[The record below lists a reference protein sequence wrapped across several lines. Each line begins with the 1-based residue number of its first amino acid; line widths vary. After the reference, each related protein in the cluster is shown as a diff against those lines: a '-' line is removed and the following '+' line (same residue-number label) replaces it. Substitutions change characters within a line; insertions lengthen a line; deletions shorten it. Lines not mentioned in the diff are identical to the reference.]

1 MALLPCRLAGIYEK
15 QEKEG
20 MAMKRSEVNNCIRYM
35 ETLIREHGFELP
47 PFCGWTPREWQEK
60 SHEYDEIRDNMLG
73 WDITDYGL
81 GDWEKVGF
89 ALITLRN
96 GNQNNPKYKKV
107 YAEKLLML
115 KEGQHSPMHFHWNK
129 SEDIINRGGGTLI
142 IHVYNDKGDGTFD
155 DGDVLVNSDGR
166 SYYVPAG
173 TGVELKPGESIT
185 LWPHQYHDF
194 DVKPGTGDVLIGEVS
209 MCNDD
214 ENDNRFLETRGRFA
228 EIEEDEAPYRLLCN
242 EYPEW

>member
-1 MALLPCRLAGIYEK
+1 MR
-15 QEKEG
+15 
-20 MAMKRSEVNNCIRYM
+20 RSEINLCIKYM
-35 ETLIREHGFELP
+35 EKLIAAHGFELP
-47 PFCGWTPREWQEK
+47 PFCRWTPQEWLRK
-60 SHEYDEIRDNMLG
+60 GHEYDEIRDNMLG

-96 GNQNNPKYKKV
+96 GNQHNPKYKKV

-115 KEGQHSPMHFHWNK
+115 KEGQHSPMHFHWTK
-129 SEDIINRGGGTLI
+129 SEDIINRGGGVLL
-142 IHVYNDKGDGTFD
+142 IHVYNDDGDGGFART
-155 DGDVLVNSDGR
+155 DVCVNSDGR

-173 TGVELKPGESIT
+173 TAVELHPGESIT

-214 ENDNRFLETRGRFA
+214 NTDNRFYEGVGRFP
-228 EIEEDEAPYRLLCN
+228 EIEEDEPPYRLLCN
-242 EYPEW
+242 EYPPAADES

>member
-1 MALLPCRLAGIYEK
+1 
-15 QEKEG
+15 
-20 MAMKRSEVNNCIRYM
+20 MKRSEVNRYIKEM
-35 ETLIREHGFELP
+35 ENLAKENGFCLP
-47 PFCGWTPREWQEK
+47 PFCNWTPEEWEEK
-60 SHEYDEIRDNMLG
+60 GHEYDEIRDNMLG

-81 GDWEKVGF
+81 GDFEKVGF

-96 GNQNNPKYKKV
+96 GNQHNPKYKKV

-115 KEGQHSPMHFHWNK
+115 KENQHSPMHFHWVK

-142 IHVYNDKGDGTFD
+142 IHVYNDDGNEELD
-155 DGDVLVNSDGR
+155 LVNDVLVNMDGR
-166 SYYVPAG
+166 SFYVPAG

-194 DVKPGTGDVLIGEVS
+194 DVKPGTGAVLIGEVS

-214 ENDNRFLETRGRFA
+214 NTDNRFNPAVGRFPI
-228 EIEEDEAPYRLLCN
+228 IEEDEAPYRLLCN
-242 EYPEW
+242 EYPIAK

>member
-1 MALLPCRLAGIYEK
+1 
-15 QEKEG
+15 
-20 MAMKRSEVNNCIRYM
+20 MKRSEINKAIKYM
-35 ETLIREHGFELP
+35 ENLAKENGFHLP
-47 PFCGWTPREWQEK
+47 PFCGWTKEEWEEK
-60 SHEYDEIRDNMLG
+60 GHEYDEIRDNMLG
-73 WDITDYGL
+73 WDITDYGQ
-81 GDWEKVGF
+81 GDWEKLGF
-89 ALITLRN
+89 ALVTLRN

-115 KEGQHSPMHFHWNK
+115 KEGQHSPMHFHWTK

-142 IHVYNDKGDGTFD
+142 IHVYNDD
-155 DGDVLVNSDGR
+155 DGELGTTDVEVNADGR
-166 SYYVPAG
+166 LYCVPAG

-214 ENDNRFLETRGRFA
+214 NKDNRFYEEMGRFP
-228 EIEEDEAPYRLLCN
+228 EIEEDEPAYRLLCF
-242 EYPEW
+242 EYPDAK

>member
-1 MALLPCRLAGIYEK
+1 
-15 QEKEG
+15 
-20 MAMKRSEVNNCIRYM
+20 MKRSEINKALKEM
-35 ETLIREHGFELP
+35 EQLVKKHGFSLP
-47 PFCGWTPREWQEK
+47 PFCDFTPVQWK
-60 SHEYDEIRDNMLG
+60 TKGHEYDEIRDNMLG

-81 GDWEKVGF
+81 GDFEKVGF

-115 KEGQHSPMHFHWNK
+115 KEGQHSPMHFHWKK
-129 SEDIINRGGGTLI
+129 SEDIINRGGGTMI
-142 IHVYNDKGDGTFD
+142 IHVYNDKDGTLD
-155 DGDVLVNSDGR
+155 DTDVLVNSDGR

-173 TGVELKPGESIT
+173 TGVELNPGESIT

-214 ENDNRFLETRGRFA
+214 NTDNRFLEEIGRFPT
-228 EIEEDEAPYRLLCN
+228 IEEDEEPYRLLCN
-242 EYPEW
+242 EYPLC